1 MSQIDNISDIDF
13 FVAEQ
18 IKQYNKIPDDDPER
32 FVQAA
37 PPQPDQPEPEKT
49 STTSNIFKKA
59 AITALTIGATA
70 IAGNAVRKQFFSP
83 SNLNMG
89 RVGREQVI
97 IDDFD
102 NTDLLGKPLDRP
114 PSMRPMPPTM
124 RPMPPTMRPM
134 PQITR
139 PPEYPSDVR
148 QQFISFPPPIG
159 RPVSEQTYKPI
170 PKTLYPRGP

>member
-37 PPQPDQPEPEKT
+37 PPEPEPEKT

-59 AITALTIGATA
+59 ALTALTIGATA

-83 SNLNMG
+83 SNLNIG
-89 RVGREQVI
+89 RVGIEQVL

-114 PSMRPMPPTM
+114 P
-124 RPMPPTMRPM
+124 TMRPM
-134 PQITR
+134 PQISRPPITR
-139 PPEYPSDVR
+139 PPGYPSNVE

-159 RPVSEQTYKPI
+159 RPVSEQTFQPI

>member
-37 PPQPDQPEPEKT
+37 PPQPEPEKT

-59 AITALTIGATA
+59 ALTALTIGATA

-89 RVGREQVI
+89 RVGRERVI
-97 IDDFD
+97 TETDFD
-102 NTDLLGKPLDRP
+102 NTDLLGQPLDR
-114 PSMRPMPPTM
+114 
-124 RPMPPTMRPM
+124 PPTMRPM
-134 PQITR
+134 PQTQTDDWNLYNSYDRQLKEIEATLPSKRITGLN
-139 PPEYPSDVR
+139 
-148 QQFISFPPPIG
+148 F
-159 RPVSEQTYKPI
+159 
-170 PKTLYPRGP
+170 

>member
-37 PPQPDQPEPEKT
+37 PPEPEKT

-70 IAGNAVRKQFFSP
+70 IAGNVVRKNFFSP
-83 SNLNMG
+83 LNSNMG

-114 PSMRPMPPTM
+114 PI
-124 RPMPPTMRPM
+124 MRPM
-134 PQITR
+134 PQTQTDDWNLYNSYDRQLKEIEATLPSKRITGLN
-139 PPEYPSDVR
+139 
-148 QQFISFPPPIG
+148 F
-159 RPVSEQTYKPI
+159 
-170 PKTLYPRGP
+170 

>member
-37 PPQPDQPEPEKT
+37 PPQPEPEKT

-59 AITALTIGATA
+59 ALTALTIGATA

-89 RVGREQVI
+89 RVGRERVI
-97 IDDFD
+97 TETDFD
-102 NTDLLGKPLDRP
+102 NTDLLGRPLDR
-114 PSMRPMPPTM
+114 
-124 RPMPPTMRPM
+124 PPTMRPM
-134 PQITR
+134 PQTQTDDWNLYNSYDRQLKEIEATLPSKRITGLN
-139 PPEYPSDVR
+139 
-148 QQFISFPPPIG
+148 F
-159 RPVSEQTYKPI
+159 
-170 PKTLYPRGP
+170 